1 MRKIDQFVIKY
12 IKINDEISK
21 LKKELNQYRKQI
33 ENYLYKKNLGK
44 LVVVDPDDDEN
55 KIECK
60 YKRRKQK
67 KINYTLLA
75 EYVSD
80 LEKYNQIVEQ
90 KENTSLFIRKVK
102 NKKENKIPE
111 VVKNQSSIDLDIP
124 MGELS

>member
-44 LVVVDPDDDEN
+44 LVVIDPDDDEN

-111 VVKNQSSIDLDIP
+111 VVKNQSSIELPI
-124 MGELS
+124 GELS

>member
-111 VVKNQSSIDLDIP
+111 VVKNQSSIELPI
-124 MGELS
+124 GELS